1 MKKSI
6 KLFLVFFLFLLIGF
20 TLSVQADSGW
30 DGSYDSDSNTGGSS
44 WGGSGWDSSDWG
56 SSGSVSYFGESSN
69 IVDYMII
76 FIVIVMIILFVKGM
90 DQKKNVSRKD
100 ENDISNTYHLAPYNI
115 DKIIKELPSFDKKEF
130 QKQIYEMYQK
140 IQIAWMDFDYET
152 LRKYTTDELYNQY
165 HSQLVALHMKKQKNI
180 MRDFELTDFEI
191 VGMEKRNDKIA
202 LKVRFLIE
210 CFDYIVD
217 QNNKVVRGQE
227 HQKLIYDY
235 EITVIKGLST
245 KDNVCP
251 NCNAPLEN
259 LQSTVCPYCNSLI
272 VSDHHDWVL
281 AKKQMIHQKWKS

>member
-90 DQKKNVSRKD
+90 DQKKNISRKD
-100 ENDISNTYHLAPYNI
+100 ENDTSNTYHLAPYNI